1 MPKGLLLLSVLLLA
15 WGGAAAQPPDD
26 EYYPYASYEEPA
38 RRVESDT
45 ALFYRAVQRPADL
58 YGELTAFDRADVAWR
73 RRGVAYASAPT
84 LLDGV
89 AVAARHATRYG
100 CWGRGGTHAGR
111 RGGDRCRG
119 CGRRRTGVPLRGGGA
134 AEALRAPVRYVGRDY
149 VPARA
154 SRRSAR
160 RGADGAWRPPPTCA
174 RGATGAS
181 RGSSPMLRRRL

>member
-15 WGGAAAQPPDD
+15 GGGAAAQLPDD

-84 LLDGV
+84 LLDGHPV
-89 AVAARHATRYG
+89 EQI
-100 CWGRGGTHAGR
+100 GRAH
-111 RGGDRCRG
+111 
-119 CGRRRTGVPLRGGGA
+119 V
-134 AEALRAPVRYVGRDY
+134 
-149 VPARA
+149 
-154 SRRSAR
+154 
-160 RGADGAWRPPPTCA
+160 
-174 RGATGAS
+174 
-181 RGSSPMLRRRL
+181 